1 MIFSMVASQT
11 RRFTV
16 DEYTRM
22 SELGILA
29 ATEHTELVNGEIITM
44 IAKGF
49 AHASATT
56 RIKTLFELALQN
68 QAIIR
73 VQDPI
78 RLNNHSEPEPDIV
91 IAVRDPL
98 AYSTHHPSPDE
109 VLLVIEVADSSLKY
123 DRETKAPLYSVAG
136 IEEYWILDVIE
147 RQFYTFRQPKD
158 GRYQTQ
164 TILAETLTVS
174 PLAFDGLI
182 VQIVDM
188 LPPLA

>member
-1 MIFSMVASQT
+1 MNFSMVASQT

-29 ATEHTELVNGEIITM
+29 ETEHTELINGEIVTM
-44 IAKGF
+44 VAKGF

-56 RIKTLFELALQN
+56 RIKTIFELALQN

-78 RLNNHSEPEPDIV
+78 RLSNHSEPESDIT
-91 IAVRDPL
+91 IAACDPL
-98 AYSTHHPSPDE
+98 AYSTHHPSPKE
-109 VLLVIEVADSSLKY
+109 VWLVIEVADSSLKY
-123 DRETKAPLYSVAG
+123 DLETKAPMYAAAG

-147 RQFYTFRQPKD
+147 RQLYTFRQPKD
-158 GRYQTQ
+158 GRYQAQ
-164 TILAETLTVS
+164 TPMAKPPRFRHWRLT
-174 PLAFDGLI
+174 G
-182 VQIVDM
+182 
-188 LPPLA
+188 